1 MSSFPSNTHSLVY
14 STEYMPKVAP
24 NVYRSIGKM
33 VQYWVHWHC
42 ARSVQFVRIVNS
54 FSRSKGYIT
63 RDNPCYNST
72 TWYEIA
78 DKSGHVTLK
87 VVAGKL
93 RPKHGLLYRPF
104 SSYFFHL
111 SNLKSRVCCAK
122 KVDAKS
128 NTKVNGSQYPCG
140 YWAARSSKNCLVQ
153 HGLNLK

>member
-24 NVYRSIGKM
+24 NVYRSGRWYNIE
-33 VQYWVHWHC
+33 YTDTVHDP
-42 ARSVQFVRIVNS
+42 QFVRIVNS
-54 FSRSKGYIT
+54 FSRSKGSIT

-87 VVAGKL
+87 VVAGKF

-111 SNLKSRVCCAK
+111 SNLKSVLCEKKWTQSRIRRSTAHNIPVDIGLHVPAK
-122 KVDAKS
+122 IVSCNMA
-128 NTKVNGSQYPCG
+128 
-140 YWAARSSKNCLVQ
+140 LI
-153 HGLNLK
+153 